1 MYWANGKRRQRRRNR
16 SEGTGLNQ
24 PRLNFQ
30 IGQGADILRPP
41 PDEKVYAMIRK
52 FVFATMMGGLL
63 LGATACNTVKG
74 AGQDLQ
80 SASQSTEEAIN
91 N

>member
-1 MYWANGKRRQRRRNR
+1 
-16 SEGTGLNQ
+16 
-24 PRLNFQ
+24 
-30 IGQGADILRPP
+30 
-41 PDEKVYAMIRK
+41 MIRK